1 MVLPDQGSGSAQP
14 YRPQSG
20 RAVTADAR
28 QHDGA
33 GPLAP
38 ILSEGGKEDVNRSA
52 MLAWAPLEFWASV
65 GIPVPYPY
73 VRVRGTL
80 NCA

>member
-38 ILSEGGKEDVNRSA
+38 ILGEEAKKVSIGPRCLLGR
-52 MLAWAPLEFWASV
+52 P
-65 GIPVPYPY
+65 
-73 VRVRGTL
+73 
-80 NCA
+80 